1 MMNIK
6 QIFLLLSV
14 LFSFGSTIAQENE
27 EEILDTTSNTIYVGP
42 FVSMAIG
49 SNIVVPVDGRQ
60 NGMAFTSV
68 PSMGFLLKAP
78 LMKTVNLKGV
88 AILGFDNYAFGMK
101 NFNSGENFI
110 HNFSYTTLTAML
122 DFEGMLFGLTYG
134 IPVSARNGNNI
145 DINIVNS
152 LAELKFGGNF
162 VLIEDESSQFNMNFT
177 FGYMLNDLYNNFPQN
192 DPLKT
197 KIPYG
202 DPRQKVT
209 DEFNLRVAS
218 FRISFNYLFNVG
230 KINL

>member
-1 MMNIK
+1 MINIK
-6 QIFLLLSV
+6 QIFALLLV
-14 LFSFGSTIAQENE
+14 LMAYVSAFAQDE
-27 EEILDTTSNTIYVGP
+27 EEILDSVSNTVYVGP
-42 FVSMAIG
+42 FVSMAAG
-49 SNIVVPVDGRQ
+49 SNIVVPVDGRK
-60 NGMAFTSV
+60 NGVAITSV
-68 PSMGFLLKAP
+68 PSMGLFVKAP
-78 LMKTVNLKGV
+78 LMKSVNLKGV
-88 AILGFDNYAFGMK
+88 AILGFDNYAFGME
-101 NFNSGENFI
+101 NFNSGESYA

-122 DFEGMLFGLTYG
+122 DFEGMLLGISYG

-177 FGYMLNDLYNNFPQN
+177 FGYMLNDLYNNFPLN

-202 DPRQKVT
+202 DPKQKVT
-209 DEFNLRVAS
+209 DEFNLRIAS

-230 KINL
+230 KLKI

>member
-6 QIFLLLSV
+6 QIFILLLV
-14 LFSFGSTIAQENE
+14 LLAYGNIFAQDE
-27 EEILDTTSNTIYVGP
+27 EEILDSVSNTIYVGP
-42 FVSMAIG
+42 FVSMAAG
-49 SNIVVPVDGRQ
+49 SNIVVPVDGRK
-60 NGMAFTSV
+60 NGVAITSV
-68 PSMGFLLKAP
+68 PSMGLLVKAP
-78 LMKTVNLKGV
+78 LMKYVNLKGV
-88 AILGFDNYAFGMK
+88 AILGFDNYAFGME
-101 NFNSGENFI
+101 NFNTGDNYT

-177 FGYMLNDLYNNFPQN
+177 FGYMLNDLYDNFPLN

-202 DPRQKVT
+202 DPKQKVT

-230 KINL
+230 KIKI

>member
-6 QIFLLLSV
+6 QIFIFLLV
-14 LFSFGSTIAQENE
+14 LLAFDKANAQYEENE
-27 EEILDTTSNTIYVGP
+27 TMDTVSNTVYVGP
-42 FVSMAIG
+42 FVSMAAG
-49 SNIVVPVDGRQ
+49 SNIVLPVDGRK
-60 NGMAFTSV
+60 NGVAITSV
-68 PSMGFLLKAP
+68 PSMGLFVKAP

-88 AILGFDNYAFGMK
+88 AIIGFDNYAFGMED
-101 NFNSGENFI
+101 FSTGENYA

-177 FGYMLNDLYNNFPQN
+177 FGYMLNDLYNNFPLN

-202 DPRQKVT
+202 DPKQKVT

-230 KINL
+230 KLKI